1 LGNSGV
7 QLSNCDWQKFANR
20 KTHNN
25 RKILFIDKFWTLK
38 IVIVYKLHDA
48 SPLLFMNRFLQPK
61 NYFYCLNFQQCI
73 AKTKRKSYKQ
83 ILLP

>member
-1 LGNSGV
+1 
-7 QLSNCDWQKFANR
+7 
-20 KTHNN
+20 
-25 RKILFIDKFWTLK
+25 
-38 IVIVYKLHDA
+38 VYKLHDA
-48 SPLLFMNRFLQPK
+48 YPSLFKTKFLQSK